1 MTFANE
7 KQLQE
12 ELKRLEFYR
21 KHEKKFLPQI
31 SITKQIITEIRKAL
45 RKKKTPRDE
54 GPVDHLS
61 FLILSSMALDS
72 LRI

>member
-7 KQLQE
+7 KHLKE

-31 SITKQIITEIRKAL
+31 SITKQIIAEIRKAL
-45 RKKKTPRDE
+45 RGKKKQ
-54 GPVDHLS
+54 
-61 FLILSSMALDS
+61 
-72 LRI
+72 